1 MTKYFT
7 KEYIKECEAIWL
19 LKLKELIEKNKS
31 APTPTWWNP
40 EVEQLQSAIKLLK
53 ESEDK

>member
-1 MTKYFT
+1 MYKYVT
-7 KEYIKECEAIWL
+7 RL
-19 LKLKELIEKNKS
+19 LKARIKDLIEKNKS